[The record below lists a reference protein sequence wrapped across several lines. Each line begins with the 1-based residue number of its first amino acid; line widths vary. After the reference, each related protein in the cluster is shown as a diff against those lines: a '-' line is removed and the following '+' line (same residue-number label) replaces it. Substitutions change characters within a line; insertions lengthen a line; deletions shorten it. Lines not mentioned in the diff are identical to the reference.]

1 MKQTRII
8 KRTTGTGD
16 GDPSRSSLDP
26 RDPDVV
32 RAKALST
39 ASSNRSAS
47 VHRSR
52 AAEVHAA

>member
-8 KRTTGTGD
+8 KRTKAPGHA
-16 GDPSRSSLDP
+16 DPSRSSLDP

-39 ASSNRSAS
+39 ASSNRSAP
-47 VHRSR
+47 VHHSR
-52 AAEVHAA
+52 AA